1 MEPTKL
7 PSLDFIAGLISAEGS
22 FLWSNQ
28 KGNEIPVFQLKIQ
41 GKEKILLDLI
51 KMQLG
56 LKEKVYEYRH
66 QNRHY
71 ALLLVRKKSTIE
83 NILIPFFDER
93 LLGTKKSQFEVWKN
107 KYFEKKLN
115 FIYKYTQ

>member
-1 MEPTKL
+1 METNQI
-7 PSLDFIAGLISAEGS
+7 PSLDFIAGLISVEGS

-28 KGNEIPVFQLKIQ
+28 KGIEIPVFQLKIQ
-41 GKEKILLDLI
+41 GDEKTLLELI
-51 KMQLG
+51 KNKLE

-71 ALLLVRKKSTIE
+71 ALLLVRKRSSIE
-83 NILIPFFDER
+83 NILIPFFEGR
-93 LLGTKKSQFEVWKN
+93 LIGKKRLQFENWKN

-115 FIYKYTQ
+115 FIYRHTQ